1 MHFPPFFHLLDFA
14 LVMRVGD
21 TNIDA
26 YYAVQLRNKLESFLY
41 SFFYKTDSCYCFE
54 YSAVVTTLLNF
65 TRMFNKAH
73 EENCKQLEL
82 EMKKTA
88 DSEKKKCE
96 SERILPTAI
105 RTGNVK

>member
-1 MHFPPFFHLLDFA
+1 LE
-14 LVMRVGD
+14 
-21 TNIDA
+21 A
-26 YYAVQLRNKLESFLY
+26 YYAVQLGCKHKYSLY
-41 SFFYKTDSCYCFE
+41 RFFSTTNSSYYFKFT
-54 YSAVVTTLLNF
+54 AVVTTLLNF
-65 TRMFNKAH
+65 TGMFNKAH

-88 DSEKKKCE
+88 ESEKKKCE

>member
-1 MHFPPFFHLLDFA
+1 MPIWKPIIRFSQGTDH
-14 LVMRVGD
+14 
-21 TNIDA
+21 
-26 YYAVQLRNKLESFLY
+26 ESFLFLY
-41 SFFYKTDSCYCFE
+41 TIIREWLPAKSHVNFE
-54 YSAVVTTLLNF
+54 FSAVVTTLLNF

-88 DSEKKKCE
+88 ESEKKKCE
-96 SERILPTAI
+96 SEKILPTAI